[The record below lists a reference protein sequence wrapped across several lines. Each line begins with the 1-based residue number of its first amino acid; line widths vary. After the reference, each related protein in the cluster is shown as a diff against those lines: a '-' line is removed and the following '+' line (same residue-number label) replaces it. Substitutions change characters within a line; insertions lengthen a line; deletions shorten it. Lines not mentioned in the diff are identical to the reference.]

1 MIDHG
6 PEKDRPADGSRKL
19 VACFDAVLPPLTLL
33 AETQDSAST
42 MTVLA
47 LVLILRVLAEML

>member
-1 MIDHG
+1 MTNHGSENDH
-6 PEKDRPADGSRKL
+6 PADGSRKL
-19 VACFDAVLPPLTLL
+19 VACFDAVLPPLIAL
-33 AETQDSAST
+33 AEIQNSAST